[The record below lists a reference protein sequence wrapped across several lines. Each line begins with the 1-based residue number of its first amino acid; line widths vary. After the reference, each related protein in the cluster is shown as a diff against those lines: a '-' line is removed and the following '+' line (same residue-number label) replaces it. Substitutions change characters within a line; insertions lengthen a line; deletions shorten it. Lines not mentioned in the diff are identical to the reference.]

1 MTSPDNPEGVRQRAR
16 KPSGAPYRNIRPPNS
31 VSTLGVGM
39 VIGAVIGAGIAL
51 LVAPRSGEDTR
62 RGITRRMDSL
72 RGGRTVWRKLGREL
86 RRAALTKQ
94 KSMAIEAKRREI
106 RLRDSVPG

>member
-1 MTSPDNPEGVRQRAR
+1 
-16 KPSGAPYRNIRPPNS
+16 
-31 VSTLGVGM
+31 
-39 VIGAVIGAGIAL
+39 
-51 LVAPRSGEDTR
+51 
-62 RGITRRMDSL
+62 MDSL

-94 KSMAIEAKRREI
+94 KSMAIEAKRKEI